1 MLTFYPSRIPD
12 PGSRGQNGTGSR
24 IRIRNTVANA
34 DLSVSAGLPRKAC
47 GQDLLVIFVTMYRE
61 VDVDERMRMDPKK
74 LEEMILED
82 KAKGH
87 YEYFKET
94 VS

>member
-1 MLTFYPSRIPD
+1 
-12 PGSRGQNGTGSR
+12 
-24 IRIRNTVANA
+24 
-34 DLSVSAGLPRKAC
+34 
-47 GQDLLVIFVTMYRE
+47 MYRE

-87 YEYFKET
+87 YE
-94 VS
+94 